1 MNPTSQRFL
10 DILTDGVTDAIRIA
24 GDELAQGVDLDPGQL
39 VTWLAWAPSGDETVN
54 LYFCESDEGQDEE
67 FVLTRHSDDGL
78 LIGFDGPCRT
88 LAEAR
93 RRSGV
98 ADEDWTEV

>member
-10 DILTDGVTDAIRIA
+10 DILNDGLTDAIRIA

-39 VTWLAWAPSGDETVN
+39 VTWLAWARLADETVN
-54 LYFCESDEGQDEE
+54 LFVCESDDGLDEE
-67 FVLTRHSDDGL
+67 FVLTRHADDGL
-78 LIGFDGPCRT
+78 LSGFDGPYRT
-88 LAEAR
+88 LADAR

-98 ADEDWTEV
+98 ADEAWNEV